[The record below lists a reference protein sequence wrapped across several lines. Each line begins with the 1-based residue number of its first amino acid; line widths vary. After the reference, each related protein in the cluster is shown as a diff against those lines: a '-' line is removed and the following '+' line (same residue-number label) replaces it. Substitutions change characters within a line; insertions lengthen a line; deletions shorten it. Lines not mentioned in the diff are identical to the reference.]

1 MRRAVLG
8 VFSFVCFGVLLL
20 AWLPL
25 LGAVT
30 LRDRKD
36 LRRRGR
42 WMRRFGRTSAR
53 TIPLWT
59 FRVEGRAPADI
70 HRKPYVVVANHQST
84 ADPWLLSSLPWDM
97 RWIAKR
103 SLFRAPVLG
112 WLMRLGG
119 DLPVVRGD
127 GASVRTMMAAARA
140 TLEAGLPLMVFPEGT
155 RSPDGRLQA
164 FKDGAFEL
172 AIATGAPI
180 LPVVIEGTH
189 RCRPK
194 GSRWFGEADA
204 VAKVLA
210 PIATTGLTA
219 ADLPALRE
227 RVRDLIG
234 AELAR
239 LRAAAALAPAATE
252 QPAPDLALPAAVA
265 AAVLT
270 AASAPSSAAEH
281 LPGKGQ
287 PRRDDTA
294 QHER

>member
-8 VFSFVCFGVLLL
+8 AFSYFAFGVLLL
-20 AWLPL
+20 AWLPI

-30 LRDRKD
+30 LLDRGNI
-36 LRRRGR
+36 RRRGR

-53 TIPLWT
+53 TIPLWR

-70 HRKPYVVVANHQST
+70 ARRPYVVVANHQST

-97 RWIAKR
+97 RWIAKE
-103 SLFRAPVLG
+103 SLFKAPVLG
-112 WLMRLGG
+112 WLMRMGG
-119 DLPVVRGD
+119 DLPVVRGE
-127 GASVRTMMAAARA
+127 GASVRRMMARARA
-140 TLEAGLPLMVFPEGT
+140 TLDAGLPLMIFPEGT
-155 RSPDGRLQA
+155 RSPDGALGR

-172 AIATGAPI
+172 AIASGAPI

-194 GSRWFGEADA
+194 GSRWFGDADA

-210 PIATTGLTA
+210 PIPTVGLTA

-227 RVRDLIG
+227 RVHAVIG
-234 AELAR
+234 LELDR
-239 LRAAAALAPAATE
+239 LRAAVPVAAPAI
-252 QPAPDLALPAAVA
+252 APTNDLALPAAVA

-270 AASAPSSAAEH
+270 AASAAPAGNEH
-281 LPGKGQ
+281 APGEGRAS
-287 PRRDDTA
+287 PDTA
-294 QHER
+294 ADHGR